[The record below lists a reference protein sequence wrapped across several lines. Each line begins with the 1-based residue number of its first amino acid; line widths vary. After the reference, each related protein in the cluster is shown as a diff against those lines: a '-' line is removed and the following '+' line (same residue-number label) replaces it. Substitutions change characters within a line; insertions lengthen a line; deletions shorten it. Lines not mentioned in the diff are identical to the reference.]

1 MNNLFRKKNTDVGGY
16 VPPTLVN
23 LSLIGNK
30 VKQFFV
36 VRANSLV
43 PRDRNELVIPYY
55 PTTENYNEER
65 LLRIAIT
72 KMKLFRDMKF
82 RTKDLDILHIA
93 QFLFANRYLKTA
105 DSKLADTLSKANG
118 FDSPYRYE
126 QFLRDKVI
134 NNVPLNKNEAKFW
147 STRHDIA
154 PFSKASTDAVWK
166 KVIDS
171 VLKGTPVQEV
181 YLTFVRETG
190 FATVPHREKEELA
203 EFIRTKLQLRY
214 PIGAKVP
221 EGVVL
226 TDVNRVYNLIDL
238 FYDNVANAKR
248 YMRTVSMS
256 GKSYFDKDY
265 EWTDYGGETRK
276 GKWLYRK
283 LSQQQIRSRVNRLV
297 ELLSRIQYTYF
308 FNSTNIDGD
317 GQIVLSGEEYLEQLK
332 EYDKIADENESL
344 ELPDGI
350 SDELADAIMES
361 AEKDFQRH
369 LIDYWSD
376 PNGVHGKAIIK
387 KFTPTNTIHKA
398 VRQIAKRNSD
408 RGVVPKNMYRMT
420 TDKKVFTNKTS
431 VLGGSLMIDFSGSMG
446 MSEEDAREIIDYL
459 PAANIAG
466 YVGYGY
472 PIDGYDGAIQI
483 IAKDGRIDTNAISN
497 LKEWGQNSVDL
508 DALKWLAEQP
518 EPRIW
523 VSDQQV
529 VGVNQDDRRSQNLNK
544 EARLE
549 IASFMKRHNIIP
561 IRVIEQVKE
570 VAKQLA
576 K

>member
-1 MNNLFRKKNTDVGGY
+1 MNNLFRKKNTNVGGY

-55 PTTENYNEER
+55 PTIEEYNEER
-65 LLRIAIT
+65 LLRVAIT

-82 RTKDLDILHIA
+82 RAKDLDILHIA
-93 QFLFANRYLKTA
+93 QFLFANRYLVKA

-118 FDSPYRYE
+118 FDSPYQYE
-126 QFLRDKVI
+126 QYLRDKII

-147 STRHDIA
+147 STRNGIA
-154 PFSKASTDAVWK
+154 PFSPSATDAVWR
-166 KVIDS
+166 KVIDNI
-171 VLKGTPVQEV
+171 LKGIPVKEV

-190 FATVPHREKEELA
+190 FALVSRREKDEISEY
-203 EFIRTKLQLRY
+203 IRTKLQLRY

-221 EGVVL
+221 DAIVE
-226 TDVNRVYNLIDL
+226 TDVNKIWNLIDT
-238 FYDNVANAKR
+238 FTDNVGYAKR
-248 YMRTVSMS
+248 YIRSCSMS
-256 GKSYFDKDY
+256 GTMYWDKDY
-265 EWTDYGGETRK
+265 QWTDYDGDKNT
-276 GKWLYRK
+276 GKWLHMK
-283 LSQQQIRSRVNRLV
+283 LSQNQIRSRVNKV
-297 ELLSRIQYTYF
+297 IDLLTSLEDTYYF
-308 FNSTNIDGD
+308 RKANIDSD
-317 GQIVLSGEEYLEQLK
+317 GQLILSGEEYLEQLQA
-332 EYDKIADENESL
+332 YDKLADENESL

-398 VRQIAKRNSD
+398 VREIAKRNSD
-408 RGVVPKNMYRMT
+408 RGVVPKNMHRMT
-420 TDKKVFTNKTS
+420 TDKKVFTSKKS

-446 MSEEDAREIIDYL
+446 LSEQDAREIIDYL

-472 PIDGYDGAIQI
+472 AIDDYDGMIQI
-483 IAKDGRIDTNAISN
+483 IAKDGRIDTNAIRN
-497 LKEWGQNSVDL
+497 MNEFGQNSVDL
-508 DALKWLAEQP
+508 EALKWLAEQP

-529 VGVNQDDRRSQNLNK
+529 VGVNDETRRSQNLNK
-544 EARLE
+544 ESRLE
-549 IASFMKRHNIIP
+549 IATFMKRHNIIP

-570 VAKQLA
+570 LAKQLA

>member
-1 MNNLFRKKNTDVGGY
+1 MNNLFRKKNTNVGGY

-55 PTTENYNEER
+55 PTTEDYNEER
-65 LLRIAIT
+65 LLRVAIT

-82 RTKDLDILHIA
+82 RAKDLDILHIA

-118 FDSPYRYE
+118 FDSPYKYERYL
-126 QFLRDKVI
+126 QDKIISGVA
-134 NNVPLNKNEAKFW
+134 LNKNEAKFI
-147 STRHDIA
+147 STRRDIA
-154 PFSKASTDAVWK
+154 PFSAASTDAVWK

-190 FATVPHREKEELA
+190 FATVSHRAKDELA

-221 EGVVL
+221 EGLVE
-226 TDVNRVYNLIDL
+226 TDVNRVYNLIDM
-238 FYDNVANAKR
+238 FSDNVANAKR

-265 EWTDYGGETRK
+265 EWTDYSGDIRK

-283 LSQQQIRSRVNRLV
+283 LTQQQIRSRVNRLV

-308 FNSTNIDGD
+308 FNKSNIDSD

-332 EYDKIADENESL
+332 EYDKIADESETL

-350 SDELADAIMES
+350 DDELANAIMES
-361 AEKDFQRH
+361 AEKDYQRH

-408 RGVVPKNMYRMT
+408 RGIVPKNMHRMT

-446 MSEEDAREIIDYL
+446 MSEQDAREIIDYL

-472 PIDGYDGAIQI
+472 SIDDYDGLIQI
-483 IAKDGRIDTNAISN
+483 IAKDGRIDINAISN
-497 LKEWGQNSVDL
+497 LKEYGQNSVDL

-529 VGVNQDDRRSQNLNK
+529 VGVHEDTRRSQNLNK

-549 IASFMKRHNIIP
+549 IASFMRKHNIIP